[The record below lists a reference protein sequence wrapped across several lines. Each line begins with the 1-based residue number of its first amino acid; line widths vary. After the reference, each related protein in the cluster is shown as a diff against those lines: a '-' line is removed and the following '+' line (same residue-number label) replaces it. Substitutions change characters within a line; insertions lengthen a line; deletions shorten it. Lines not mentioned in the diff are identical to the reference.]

1 MDSFLKLSYIANLFK
16 IKDVNGFENLQKRIT
31 EKKEYLEKIV
41 SSFNNVSNYLKEIY
55 GKIFN
60 SNKALSNIIFSLEEN
75 NIQEIVTSIYQKII
89 NDLKEKFKLIGQANS
104 IFSNHISVLNK
115 EIAFYEDLKKIN
127 RDLQEEKEKLLK
139 VKENY
144 HKLGKKGEND
154 VKEFAKYINRLND
167 IYDNLILFDQLE
179 NKVEPMKKAFYD
191 YKICLNK
198 SNRLIKNYNQQQSLI
213 FNYFP
218 EISSEESAF
227 YYRLIQIYHQSLENE
242 NNDIINIIKKIK
254 DIGNL
259 KEKGKTKIMELIE
272 IAEDNKKEE
281 KIQKLISYPTELEIN
296 KCQSK
301 NEFELFSNAIIIIKT
316 FVNSD
321 FFPNYDYEK
330 EKKNFTICQIIK
342 QLFKEGDKKEEKLSN
357 DFLELIKDKDVHK
370 TVFIILSQLR
380 TQGKFVQSKYLID
393 LLGKA
398 FNILLENAGKNKLY
412 DNVKNCIILSQTYYY
427 EEEKNKKIYILEY
440 IKSSKYLK
448 NSHFWRNF
456 INDMIKKE
464 FERFEDLFPDLNI
477 NIEKN
482 ININKKIKEKLNE
495 VVFSQLLTYVS
506 NMTEFEIDKRIIL
519 KIIDEF
525 VEKYNYL
532 SETNLNTIYDLIS
545 SDKANIE
552 KLRKEYEPSLEDELI
567 EESNKV
573 NEEPQQLKEINGKEK
588 NDAIQKEKIEKE
600 EKKEIKEN
608 EDNKMGNNENKEKNN
623 NIINEEEKKNNGE
636 NVGNNDEQKKE

>member
-144 HKLGKKGEND
+144 HKFGKKGEND

-342 QLFKEGDKKEEKLSN
+342 QLFKEVDKKEEKLSN

-495 VVFSQLLTYVS
+495 VVFSQLLTYAS

-573 NEEPQQLKEINGKEK
+573 NEEPQQSKEINGKEK
-588 NDAIQKEKIEKE
+588 NDATQKEKIEKE
-600 EKKEIKEN
+600 EKKEINLINLEN
-608 EDNKMGNNENKEKNN
+608 
-623 NIINEEEKKNNGE
+623 
-636 NVGNNDEQKKE
+636 

>member
-495 VVFSQLLTYVS
+495 VVFSQLLTYAS

-545 SDKANIE
+545 SDKANIK

-573 NEEPQQLKEINGKEK
+573 NEEPQLSKEINGKEK

-608 EDNKMGNNENKEKNN
+608 EDNKMGNNENEEKNN

>member
-55 GKIFN
+55 GKILN

-398 FNILLENAGKNKLY
+398 FNILLKNAGKNKLY

-495 VVFSQLLTYVS
+495 VVFSQLLTYAS

-573 NEEPQQLKEINGKEK
+573 NEEPQQSKEINGKEK

>member
-495 VVFSQLLTYVS
+495 VVFSQLLTYAS

-608 EDNKMGNNENKEKNN
+608 EDNKMGINENEEKNN
-623 NIINEEEKKNNGE
+623 NIINEEEKKNNEE
-636 NVGNNDEQKKE
+636 NINNNDEQKKE

>member
-495 VVFSQLLTYVS
+495 VVFSQLLTYAS

-608 EDNKMGNNENKEKNN
+608 EDNKMGNNENEEKNN

>member
-1 MDSFLKLSYIANLFK
+1 MSFS
-16 IKDVNGFENLQKRIT
+16 
-31 EKKEYLEKIV
+31 
-41 SSFNNVSNYLKEIY
+41 
-55 GKIFN
+55 
-60 SNKALSNIIFSLEEN
+60 
-75 NIQEIVTSIYQKII
+75 
-89 NDLKEKFKLIGQANS
+89 
-104 IFSNHISVLNK
+104 
-115 EIAFYEDLKKIN
+115 
-127 RDLQEEKEKLLK
+127 
-139 VKENY
+139 
-144 HKLGKKGEND
+144 
-154 VKEFAKYINRLND
+154 
-167 IYDNLILFDQLE
+167 
-179 NKVEPMKKAFYD
+179 P
-191 YKICLNK
+191 
-198 SNRLIKNYNQQQSLI
+198 
-213 FNYFP
+213 
-218 EISSEESAF
+218 
-227 YYRLIQIYHQSLENE
+227 
-242 NNDIINIIKKIK
+242 
-254 DIGNL
+254 
-259 KEKGKTKIMELIE
+259 
-272 IAEDNKKEE
+272 
-281 KIQKLISYPTELEIN
+281 
-296 KCQSK
+296 
-301 NEFELFSNAIIIIKT
+301 EFELFSNAIIIIKT

-495 VVFSQLLTYVS
+495 VVFSQLLTYAS

-573 NEEPQQLKEINGKEK
+573 NEEPQLSKEINGKEK
-588 NDAIQKEKIEKE
+588 NDAIQKENIEKE

-608 EDNKMGNNENKEKNN
+608 EDNKMGNNENEEKNN

>member
-60 SNKALSNIIFSLEEN
+60 LNKALSNIIEEN

-495 VVFSQLLTYVS
+495 VVFSQLLTYAS

-573 NEEPQQLKEINGKEK
+573 NEEPQQSKEINGKEK
-588 NDAIQKEKIEKE
+588 NDATQKEKIEKE

-623 NIINEEEKKNNGE
+623 NIINEEEKKNNEE
-636 NVGNNDEQKKE
+636 NINNNDEQKKE